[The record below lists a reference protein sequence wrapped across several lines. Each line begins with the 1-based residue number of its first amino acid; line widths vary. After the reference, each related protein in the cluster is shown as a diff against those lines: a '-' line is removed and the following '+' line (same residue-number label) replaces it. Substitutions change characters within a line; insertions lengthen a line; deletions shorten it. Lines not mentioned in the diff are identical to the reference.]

1 MTTTPSANLADIALS
16 IAFVFRSSRPAVGGL
31 WFLIPYINYEIPYF
45 SISFALN
52 ILLTLMIVV
61 RLFLLHRRIR
71 NAINAPV
78 RVHGLYRVIVTSLI
92 ESCAL
97 YSVTLLLFIG
107 LWAARSPIWA
117 IVSSVIPLIQV
128 CDTLYFPDAL
138 RY

>member
-1 MTTTPSANLADIALS
+1 MTTTPSADLTDIALS

-31 WFLIPYINYEIPYF
+31 LFPIPYTNYEIPYF

-52 ILLTLMIVV
+52 ILLTLMIVI

-97 YSVTLLLFIG
+97 YSVTLVLTIG

-117 IVSSVIPLIQV
+117 VFSSVIPLIQV
-128 CDTLYFPDAL
+128 CNRLYFPDVP